1 MTTGR
6 CQEVLKVV
14 DPTPPVS
21 PKESH
26 GVPSAFKCKSRR
38 IRPTG
43 IARLKTLEPDI
54 VVLEASGGLEL
65 SLVATLAVEAMPV
78 VVVNPRQVR
87 DFARATGKLAKTDT
101 LDAASLCQMLWKL
114 PPGGLA
120 HQAATAPSA
129 LTGNS
134 AKIPSSNRAPSISK
148 PIRFLPPFSGRQ
160 RSLSLS
166 DTLNTR
172 YNALSRLFIRRVAS
186 VLNLT
191 ALNTCSRGFVVRRCT
206 QCSTGKS

>member
-1 MTTGR
+1 
-6 CQEVLKVV
+6 
-14 DPTPPVS
+14 
-21 PKESH
+21 
-26 GVPSAFKCKSRR
+26 
-38 IRPTG
+38 
-43 IARLKTLEPDI
+43 
-54 VVLEASGGLEL
+54 
-65 SLVATLAVEAMPV
+65 
-78 VVVNPRQVR
+78 
-87 DFARATGKLAKTDT
+87 
-101 LDAASLCQMLWKL
+101 MLWKL

-120 HQAATAPSA
+120 HQAATAPST

-191 ALNTCSRGFVVRRCT
+191 ALNTDSNGLVVPQMHPVLDREVVEAHERLPVPKHRI
-206 QCSTGKS
+206 GGI